1 MDKLLLRF
9 IREPERAFHVR
20 ELAQI
25 VKKYPTTTS
34 KYLKTYQ
41 KNGILVFERKLNHLL
56 FKANTN
62 SPLFKEIKRTQNIR
76 QLQKS
81 GFITYLKEQYHEPE
95 AMILFGSY
103 AKGEDGPRSD
113 IDLLIITPLK
123 KEQELKRF
131 EKRLGRPIQLFL
143 KSRED
148 IEKMKVKNK
157 ELLNNWINGVV
168 VEGYWEVFT

>member
-25 VKKYPTTTS
+25 VKKSPTTTS

-81 GFITYLKEQYHEPE
+81 GFGFVKLK
-95 AMILFGSY
+95 
-103 AKGEDGPRSD
+103 PRTKIPFELEWQKNPQNKLLLDKAAQAFSNVASQFPGNPKVSD
-113 IDLLIITPLK
+113 ALLK
-123 KEQELKRF
+123 
-131 EKRLGRPIQLFL
+131 LGI
-143 KSRED
+143 
-148 IEKMKVKNK
+148 
-157 ELLNNWINGVV
+157 
-168 VEGYWEVFT
+168 VE